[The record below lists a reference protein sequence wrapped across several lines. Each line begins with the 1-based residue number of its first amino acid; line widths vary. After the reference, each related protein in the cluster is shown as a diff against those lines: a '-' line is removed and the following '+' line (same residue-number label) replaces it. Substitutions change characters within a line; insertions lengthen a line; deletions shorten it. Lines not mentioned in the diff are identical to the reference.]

1 MWYTKSADGHRVID
15 GRLIAF
21 AGLALVLVLTPGA
34 NIMLVIRS
42 TLAGGPHAGIAAALG
57 VALGHFVHASASALG
72 LSLLLR
78 TSDVAFTVMKAIGAV
93 YLAYLG
99 LRSFATAWHGRG
111 QAFDV
116 VEGEKTEV
124 GEVAGSQRSRR
135 FLLDG
140 LLCNVLNP
148 KVALFYLA
156 LLPQFI
162 AHGEPVL
169 TRSLLLAGV
178 HGCISVSW
186 QALVSL
192 ALGRL
197 RPLLARPAVYR
208 TLEAMTGSLLIGFG
222 VRLALA
228 TR

>member
-1 MWYTKSADGHRVID
+1 MID
-15 GRLIAF
+15 SRLLAF

-42 TLAGGPHAGIAAALG
+42 TLSGGPRAGIAAALG
-57 VALGHFVHASASALG
+57 IAVGHFVHASASALG

-78 TSDVAFTVMKAIGAV
+78 TSDVAFTVMKVCGAA

-99 LRSFATAWHGRG
+99 VRSLVVAWRGRSRT
-111 QAFDV
+111 FDAV
-116 VEGEKTEV
+116 DGEESEV
-124 GEVAGSQRSRR
+124 SGDGAPYRRSRR

-140 LLCNVLNP
+140 FLCNVLNP

-162 AHGEPVL
+162 APGEPVL
-169 TRSLLLAGV
+169 ARSLLLAGV
-178 HGCISVSW
+178 HACISVSW
-186 QALVSL
+186 QSVLSL
-192 ALGRL
+192 ALGRI

-208 TLEAMTGSLLIGFG
+208 TLEALTGSLLVGFG
-222 VRLALA
+222 IRLALA
-228 TR
+228 TQ

>member
-1 MWYTKSADGHRVID
+1 MVD

-42 TLAGGPHAGIAAALG
+42 TLSHGPRAGVASALG
-57 VALGHFVHASASALG
+57 IALGHFVHATASALG
-72 LSLLLR
+72 LSIFLQ
-78 TSDVAFTVMKAIGAV
+78 TSEVAFTVVKVVGAA

-99 LRSFATAWHGRG
+99 LRSLATAVRGKGR
-111 QAFDV
+111 AFDV
-116 VEGEKTEV
+116 VDGAEV
-124 GEVAGSQRSRR
+124 DTGQDATPARRSSRR

-140 LLCNVLNP
+140 FLCNVLNP

-162 AHGEPVL
+162 APGEPVL
-169 TRSLLLAGV
+169 ARSLLLAAI

-186 QALVSL
+186 QSVLSV
-192 ALGRL
+192 ALGKL

-208 TLEAMTGSLLIGFG
+208 TLEALTGTLLIGFG
-222 VRLALA
+222 MRLALA
-228 TR
+228 HR

>member
-1 MWYTKSADGHRVID
+1 MID
-15 GRLIAF
+15 SRLIAF

-42 TLAGGPHAGIAAALG
+42 SLGGGPRAGIAAALG
-57 VALGHFVHASASALG
+57 IALGHFVHASASALG

-78 TSDVAFTVMKAIGAV
+78 TSDVAFTVMKVAGAA

-99 LRSFATAWHGRG
+99 VRSFLAAWRGR
-111 QAFDV
+111 ARTFDA
-116 VEGEKTEV
+116 VEGEEAT
-124 GEVAGSQRSRR
+124 VASNAAPPRWSRR

-140 LLCNVLNP
+140 FLCNVLNP

-162 AHGEPVL
+162 APGEPVL
-169 TRSLLLAGV
+169 GRSLLLAAI
-178 HGCISVSW
+178 HACISVSW
-186 QALVSL
+186 QSVLSL
-192 ALGRL
+192 ALGRI
-197 RPLLARPAVYR
+197 RPWLARPAVYR
-208 TLEAMTGSLLIGFG
+208 TLEALTGLLLVGFG

>member
-1 MWYTKSADGHRVID
+1 MID
-15 GRLIAF
+15 SRLIAF

-42 TLAGGPHAGIAAALG
+42 TLARGPRAGVVSALG
-57 VALGHFVHASASALG
+57 IALGHFVHASASALG

-78 TSDVAFTVMKAIGAV
+78 TSDAAFTAMKVLGAA

-99 LRSFATAWHGRG
+99 VRSFVAAWRGRSRT
-111 QAFDV
+111 FDA
-116 VEGEKTEV
+116 VEGEESH
-124 GEVAGSQRSRR
+124 ASSDPAPPRPSRR

-140 LLCNVLNP
+140 FLCNVLNP

-162 AHGEPVL
+162 APGEPVL
-169 TRSLLLAGV
+169 AKSLLLAAI
-178 HGCISVSW
+178 HACISISW
-186 QALVSL
+186 QSILSL
-192 ALGRL
+192 ALGTI

-208 TLEAMTGSLLIGFG
+208 TLEAITGSLLIGFG
-222 VRLALA
+222 IRLALA

>member
-1 MWYTKSADGHRVID
+1 MID
-15 GRLIAF
+15 SRLIAF

-42 TLAGGPHAGIAAALG
+42 TLGAGPRAGISTALG
-57 VALGHFVHASASALG
+57 IALGHFVHASASALG

-78 TSDVAFTVMKAIGAV
+78 TSDIAFTVMKVAGA
-93 YLAYLG
+93 AYLTYLG
-99 LRSFATAWHGRG
+99 VRSFIAAWHRRNRT
-111 QAFDV
+111 FDV
-116 VEGEKTEV
+116 VDGGEAEV
-124 GEVAGSQRSRR
+124 RDPALPRRSRR
-135 FLLDG
+135 YLVDG
-140 LLCNVLNP
+140 FLCNVLNP

-162 AHGEPVL
+162 APGEPVL
-169 TRSLLLAGV
+169 GRSILLAGI

-186 QALVSL
+186 QSVLSL
-192 ALGRL
+192 ALGPI

-208 TLEAMTGSLLIGFG
+208 TLEALTGSLLIGFG

>member
-1 MWYTKSADGHRVID
+1 MVD

-42 TLAGGPHAGIAAALG
+42 TLSHGPRAGVASALG
-57 VALGHFVHASASALG
+57 IALGHFVHATASALG
-72 LSLLLR
+72 LSIFLR
-78 TSDVAFTVMKAIGAV
+78 TSDVAFTVVKVAGAA

-99 LRSFATAWHGRG
+99 VRSLATAMRGKGR
-111 QAFDV
+111 AFDV
-116 VEGEKTEV
+116 VDGAEV
-124 GEVAGSQRSRR
+124 DAQDATPTRRSSRR

-140 LLCNVLNP
+140 FLCNVLNP

-162 AHGEPVL
+162 APAEPVL
-169 TRSLLLAGV
+169 ARSLLLAAI

-186 QALVSL
+186 QSVLSV
-192 ALGRL
+192 ALGKL

-208 TLEAMTGSLLIGFG
+208 TLEALTGTLLIGFG
-222 VRLALA
+222 IRLALA
-228 TR
+228 HR

>member
-1 MWYTKSADGHRVID
+1 MQDEHGRLVID
-15 GRLIAF
+15 ARLIAF

-34 NIMLVIRS
+34 NIMLVVRS
-42 TLAGGPHAGIAAALG
+42 TLRGGPRAGIAAALG
-57 VALGHFVHASASALG
+57 IALGHFVHASASALG

-78 TSDVAFTVMKAIGAV
+78 TSDVAFTVMKVLGAA

-99 LRSFATAWHGRG
+99 VRSFVTAWRERSRT
-111 QAFDV
+111 FDV
-116 VEGEKTEV
+116 VDGGEAEV
-124 GEVAGSQRSRR
+124 RDPVPPRRSRR
-135 FLLDG
+135 FLADG
-140 LLCNVLNP
+140 FLCNVLNP

-162 AHGEPVL
+162 APGEPVL
-169 TRSLLLAGV
+169 GRSLLLAGI

-186 QALVSL
+186 QSVLSL
-192 ALGRL
+192 GLGRI

-208 TLEAMTGSLLIGFG
+208 TLEAVTGSLLVGFG
-222 VRLALA
+222 IRLALA

>member
-1 MWYTKSADGHRVID
+1 MID
-15 GRLIAF
+15 SRLLAF

-42 TLAGGPHAGIAAALG
+42 TLSGGPRAGIAAALG
-57 VALGHFVHASASALG
+57 IAVGHFVHASASALG

-78 TSDVAFTVMKAIGAV
+78 TSDVAFTVMKVCGAA

-99 LRSFATAWHGRG
+99 VRSLVVAWRGRSRT
-111 QAFDV
+111 FDAV
-116 VEGEKTEV
+116 DGEESEV
-124 GEVAGSQRSRR
+124 SSDGAPYRRSRR

-140 LLCNVLNP
+140 FLCNVLNP

-162 AHGEPVL
+162 APGEPVL
-169 TRSLLLAGV
+169 ARSLLLAGV
-178 HGCISVSW
+178 HACISVSW
-186 QALVSL
+186 QSVLSL
-192 ALGRL
+192 ALGRI

-208 TLEAMTGSLLIGFG
+208 TLEALTGSLLVGFG
-222 VRLALA
+222 IRLALA
-228 TR
+228 TQ

>member
-1 MWYTKSADGHRVID
+1 MID
-15 GRLIAF
+15 SRLIAF
-21 AGLALVLVLTPGA
+21 AGLALLLVLTPGA

-42 TLAGGPHAGIAAALG
+42 TLGGGPRAGIAAALG

-78 TSDVAFTVMKAIGAV
+78 TSDIAFTVMKVAGAA

-99 LRSFATAWHGRG
+99 VRSLLAAWRGR
-111 QAFDV
+111 ARTFDAV
-116 VEGEKTEV
+116 DAEETEV
-124 GEVAGSQRSRR
+124 ASEAAVPRRCRR

-140 LLCNVLNP
+140 FLCNVLNP

-162 AHGEPVL
+162 APGEPVL
-169 TRSLLLAGV
+169 ARSLLLAGT

-186 QALVSL
+186 QSVLSL
-192 ALGRL
+192 ALGRI

-208 TLEAMTGSLLIGFG
+208 TLEAVTGSLLIGFG
-222 VRLALA
+222 VRLAFA

>member
-1 MWYTKSADGHRVID
+1 VID
-15 GRLIAF
+15 SRLIAF

-42 TLAGGPHAGIAAALG
+42 AVSGGPRAGIAAALG
-57 VALGHFVHASASALG
+57 IALGHFVHASASALG

-78 TSDVAFTVMKAIGAV
+78 TSDVAFTVMKVVGAA

-99 LRSFATAWHGRG
+99 VRSFIAVWHGR
-111 QAFDV
+111 ARTFDA
-116 VEGEKTEV
+116 VEGEEAEITSDS
-124 GEVAGSQRSRR
+124 APSRRSRR

-162 AHGEPVL
+162 APGEPVL
-169 TRSLLLAGV
+169 ARSLLLAAI
-178 HGCISVSW
+178 HACISVSW
-186 QALVSL
+186 QSVLSL
-192 ALGRL
+192 ALGRI
-197 RPLLARPAVYR
+197 RPWLGRPAVYR
-208 TLEAMTGSLLIGFG
+208 TLEALTGSLLLGFG

>member
-1 MWYTKSADGHRVID
+1 VID

-42 TLAGGPHAGIAAALG
+42 SLGGGPRAGIAAALG
-57 VALGHFVHASASALG
+57 IALGHFVHASASALG

-78 TSDVAFTVMKAIGAV
+78 TSDAAFTVMKILGAA

-99 LRSFATAWHGRG
+99 VRSLLAARHGR
-111 QAFDV
+111 ARTFDA
-116 VEGEKTEV
+116 VEGEEAEV
-124 GEVAGSQRSRR
+124 RSEAPTPRRSRR

-140 LLCNVLNP
+140 FLCNVLNP

-156 LLPQFI
+156 LLPQFVDP
-162 AHGEPVL
+162 GEPVL
-169 TRSLLLAGV
+169 AKSLLLAGV
-178 HGCISVSW
+178 HACISVSW
-186 QALVSL
+186 QSVLSL
-192 ALGRL
+192 SLGRM
-197 RPLLARPAVYR
+197 RPWLARPVVYR
-208 TLEAMTGSLLIGFG
+208 SLEALTGCLLVGFG
-222 VRLALA
+222 IRLALA

>member
-1 MWYTKSADGHRVID
+1 MID

-42 TLAGGPHAGIAAALG
+42 SLGGGPRAGIAAALG
-57 VALGHFVHASASALG
+57 IALGHFVHASASALG

-78 TSDVAFTVMKAIGAV
+78 TSDAAFTVMKILGAA

-99 LRSFATAWHGRG
+99 VRSLLAARHGR
-111 QAFDV
+111 ARTFDA
-116 VEGEKTEV
+116 VEGEEAEV
-124 GEVAGSQRSRR
+124 RSEAPTPRRSRR

-140 LLCNVLNP
+140 FLCNVLNP

-156 LLPQFI
+156 LLPQFVDP
-162 AHGEPVL
+162 GEPVL
-169 TRSLLLAGV
+169 AKSLLLAGV
-178 HGCISVSW
+178 HACISVSW
-186 QALVSL
+186 QSVLSL
-192 ALGRL
+192 SLGRM
-197 RPLLARPAVYR
+197 RPWLARPVVYR
-208 TLEAMTGSLLIGFG
+208 SLEALTGCLLVGFG
-222 VRLALA
+222 IRLALA

>member
-1 MWYTKSADGHRVID
+1 MID
-15 GRLIAF
+15 SRLIAF

-34 NIMLVIRS
+34 NVMLVIRS
-42 TLAGGPHAGIAAALG
+42 TLGGGPRAGVATALG

-78 TSDVAFTVMKAIGAV
+78 TSDVAFTVMKVAGAT

-99 LRSFATAWHGRG
+99 ARSLMAAWRGRTRT
-111 QAFDV
+111 FDV
-116 VEGEKTEV
+116 VEG
-124 GEVAGSQRSRR
+124 GEADVRSPAPPHQSRR
-135 FLLDG
+135 FLVDG
-140 LLCNVLNP
+140 FLCNVLNP

-162 AHGEPVL
+162 APGEPVL
-169 TRSLLLAGV
+169 GRSILLAGI
-178 HGCISVSW
+178 HACISVSW
-186 QALVSL
+186 QSALSL
-192 ALGRL
+192 ALGRI
-197 RPLLARPAVYR
+197 RPLLARPVVYR
-208 TLEAMTGSLLIGFG
+208 TLEALTGSLLVGLG

>member
-1 MWYTKSADGHRVID
+1 MID
-15 GRLIAF
+15 SRLIAF
-21 AGLALVLVLTPGA
+21 AGLAFVLVLTPGA
-34 NIMLVIRS
+34 NVMLVIRS
-42 TLAGGPHAGIAAALG
+42 TLGGGPRAGIAAAAG
-57 VALGHFVHASASALG
+57 IALGHFVHASASALG

-78 TSDVAFTVMKAIGAV
+78 TSDVAFTVMKVAGAA

-99 LRSFATAWHGRG
+99 VRSFMAAWRGRTRT
-111 QAFDV
+111 FDV
-116 VEGEKTEV
+116 VDGEEAEFRGTLI
-124 GEVAGSQRSRR
+124 APRRSRR

-140 LLCNVLNP
+140 FLCNVLNP

-162 AHGEPVL
+162 APGEPVL
-169 TRSLLLAGV
+169 GRSLLLAGV

-186 QALVSL
+186 QSVLSL
-192 ALGRL
+192 ALGRI

-208 TLEAMTGSLLIGFG
+208 TLEALTGSLLVGFG